1 MDVVKQEKK
10 RENIGKENLDENVD
24 DPPPAVPVKPARE
37 IGGEDIINIM
47 MYFLR
52 PTFCQYL
59 MNRGQLY
66 EHLKNQMMANVPN
79 GLGRRAGCWLA
90 RG

>member
-37 IGGEDIINIM
+37 IGGEDIINIKQQVSDCI
-47 MYFLR
+47 FSVQ
-52 PTFCQYL
+52 PQYL
-59 MNRGQLY
+59 MNRY
-66 EHLKNQMMANVPN
+66 
-79 GLGRRAGCWLA
+79 LGGGGSRVQGSAF
-90 RG
+90 